1 MTQGVCIR
9 VTSVTSAAETL
20 GTVPGTWGPGGAL
33 VSDPCRHAGPCS
45 GGPRSWRDV
54 QRARAG
60 LSSVPVSWELCNK
73 SPQPGGLKPTGVCG
87 LTVREA
93 WKSRCGWSWSLLD
106 ALRASMPLSWLPG
119 VVSNPWCSLDVNH
132 TLQVSTVRSC
142 SSWRQIYTEPTMWV
156 DLLTSIYD
164 VHYDVMS

>member
-1 MTQGVCIR
+1 MSPALPLLQR
-9 VTSVTSAAETL
+9 PWAQSLA
-20 GTVPGTWGPGGAL
+20 PGAQVGLSCLTRADMQDRAQEGPGIGVTFCVGL
-33 VSDPCRHAGPCS
+33 LTSR
-45 GGPRSWRDV
+45 
-54 QRARAG
+54 RARAG
-60 LSSVPVSWELCNK
+60 LSSVPVSWERCNK
-73 SPQPGGLKPTGVCG
+73 SPQPAGLKPTGVCG
-87 LTVREA
+87 LTVWEA

-106 ALRASMPLSWLPG
+106 SLRASMPLSWLPG